1 MLLSNNHRRAV
12 ADRGELV
19 WCIRLYL
26 RDIFD
31 TTPMGEVSEIESFL
45 RFDGVPEL
53 SVTSRSSIFKYFR
66 ATAGVGPYS
75 KAFFRYLF
83 AHSYSRASTEVLFLI
98 TFRDSPSTV

>member
-1 MLLSNNHRRAV
+1 M
-12 ADRGELV
+12 

-45 RFDGVPEL
+45 RFDGILEL
-53 SVTSRSSIFKYFR
+53 SLTSRSSIFKYFR

-75 KAFFRYLF
+75 RSKAFFRYPF
-83 AHSYSRASTEVLFLI
+83 AHSYSRASTEVLFLV
-98 TFRDSPSTV
+98 TFRDSPSTVRV

>member
-1 MLLSNNHRRAV
+1 M
-12 ADRGELV
+12 

-75 KAFFRYLF
+75 KVFSVIR
-83 AHSYSRASTEVLFLI
+83 SRTRIHVHQRKCYF
-98 TFRDSPSTV
+98 